1 MALHTGIAKEERAMA
16 YVVTEPC
23 IGVKDKAC
31 MGVCPTQCF
40 HEDETMLY
48 IDPIECVDCE
58 ACEPECPVEA
68 IFFDEDVPAKWKHY
82 IDLNAKKAAE
92 LPSATPK

>member
-1 MALHTGIAKEERAMA
+1 MA

-31 MGVCPTQCF
+31 MGQCPTECF
-40 HEDETMLY
+40 HEDDKQLY
-48 IDPIECVDCE
+48 IDPDACVDCA

-68 IFFDEDVPAKWKHY
+68 IFHDTEVPAKWKDY
-82 IDLNAKKAAE
+82 IALNAAKAAE
-92 LPSATPK
+92 LPPAEPKE